1 VARRISS
8 VFDVAVLEVLFI
20 RPDGP
25 LMRSIEDFIHV
36 PMENLDFLSQSIVQD
51 ESNIVV
57 DEDRRSLDWD
67 RLRDAND
74 DYDEILFD
82 PNREIF
88 VRD

>member
-1 VARRISS
+1 
-8 VFDVAVLEVLFI
+8 
-20 RPDGP
+20 
-25 LMRSIEDFIHV
+25 
-36 PMENLDFLSQSIVQD
+36 MENLDFLSQSIVQD

-88 VRD
+88 VRDWFTNLTIYTNQLKK